1 MKNDIRETNDEIR
14 RLVGELD
21 ASLDGIPAEEIAR
34 ESALKA
40 RAKQLDAEIVRLL
53 SKAGLSRETVGADT
67 LPSLRREA
75 AERESERAGR
85 EGEAADVATRAA
97 SVRAEIA
104 ALDADIEET
113 KKRRKN
119 LADRIDS
126 LSAEIRNRF
135 LVEDVWYWIFGDE
148 TKAAKERAEG
158 ERAAV
163 QKELD
168 GLLGSI
174 HEKKERRNALAA
186 EEADLRRKEAEIAA
200 RIGENAARQDAFRKA
215 VVTAR
220 ENEKALAELSDLRA
234 LQESRSSERAQAGID
249 ALKALKERIGDVLEA
264 QPRIADLGPFFIFI
278 LFFIFF

>member
-200 RIGENAARQDAFRKA
+200 RIGESAAGRLSEGRCDG
-215 VVTAR
+215 TGER
-220 ENEKALAELSDLRA
+220 EGACGTVRPSRPSG
-234 LQESRSSERAQAGID
+234 ESLLGACAGGNRRIEGAQG
-249 ALKALKERIGDVLEA
+249 
-264 QPRIADLGPFFIFI
+264 ADWRRP
-278 LFFIFF
+278 